1 MAYCI
6 GMTKTEE
13 IRTLLEREVAQL
25 HQAIGGLMVR
35 IDDLEKQ
42 SNRSVDEAFKAHKKH
57 DDLREKFHAQL
68 DEAGLLN

>member
-1 MAYCI
+1 
-6 GMTKTEE
+6 MTKTEE

-42 SNRSVDEAFKAHKKH
+42 SNRSVDEVFKARKKH

-68 DEAGLLN
+68 DESGLLG